1 MCGIFGILTKNKIKK
16 LRQLIIDGLIQLQ
29 NRGYDSSGVCV
40 LNDNNFEIHKYASTN
55 EISSL
60 NKLISL
66 ELDIDNKELSIGIG
80 HNRWA
85 THGAKNDINAHPHI
99 SNDKKFVLVHNGI
112 IENYQD
118 LKAMLV
124 NDGYTFYSQ
133 TDTEVIVNLI
143 SYNYN
148 NIKNNKVKNNI
159 NNNLNKNIKNEN
171 KTLENQINDDIE
183 KSISETINQLEGTY
197 GIILMF
203 INNPDKIYCV
213 RNGSPLLIGS
223 NDDSVII
230 TSEQSG
236 FCNMVNTYIT
246 LNNDDICVISIDNK
260 NNKLQIDTSHKY
272 IQKNITL
279 TNYDLTPYPYQ
290 YWTIKEI
297 YEQEKT
303 VINSFNR
310 GGRIKNVSEVK
321 LGGLE
326 ENINILKSIKN
337 LILLGCGTS
346 YHAGLYGLNYLK
358 TLCNFNTVN
367 IYDGADF
374 NIMDVPKEG
383 KTALILISQS
393 GETRDLHRCI
403 EIAKD
408 NNIFTIGVINVVDSL
423 IAREVDCGVYCNAGR
438 EMGVAST
445 KAFTSQVICLS
456 LIAVWFS
463 QMAGINEI
471 KRKNILKD
479 LKNLSNDIKNTLSD
493 VKDDIIEISTQLK
506 NYDNLFLL
514 GKGTDE
520 AVAKE
525 GSLKIKE
532 ISYIHSEGY
541 SASALKHGPF
551 ALLDERF
558 PVILL
563 NCIEEYNSKIYNCFE
578 EVHSRNS
585 PVYIITNNNNINLK
599 RDCKIIKVRY
609 NKSYSSLLGILPLQ
623 LMAYYI
629 SINKNINPDIPKNLA
644 KVVTVE

>member
-60 NKLISL
+60 DKLISL
-66 ELDIDNKELSIGIG
+66 ELENDNKELSIGIG

-118 LKAMLV
+118 LKTMLI
-124 NDGYTFYSQ
+124 NNGYTFYSQ

-148 NIKNNKVKNNI
+148 NIQNNAQNNAQ
-159 NNNLNKNIKNEN
+159 NNTQNKNVEN
-171 KTLENQINDDIE
+171 DNVE

-203 INNPDKIYCV
+203 INSPDKIYCV

-246 LNNDDICVISIDNK
+246 LNNDDICVISIDAK
-260 NNKLQIDTSHKY
+260 NDKLQIDTSHKY
-272 IQKNITL
+272 IEKKITL

-290 YWTIKEI
+290 HWTIKEI

-310 GGRIKNVSEVK
+310 GGRIKNESEVK

-337 LILLGCGTS
+337 IILLGCGTS
-346 YHAGLYGLNYLK
+346 YHAGLYGLHYLK

-463 QMAGINEI
+463 QIAGINEI

-493 VKDDIIEISTQLK
+493 IKDDIIEISTQLK

-585 PVYIITNNNNINLK
+585 PIYIITNNRNINLK
-599 RDCKIIKVRY
+599 RDCEIIKVRY